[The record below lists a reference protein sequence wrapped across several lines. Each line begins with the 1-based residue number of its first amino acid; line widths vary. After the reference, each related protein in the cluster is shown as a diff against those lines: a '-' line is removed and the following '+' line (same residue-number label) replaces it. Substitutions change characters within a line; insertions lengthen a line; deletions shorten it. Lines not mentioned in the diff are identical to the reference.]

1 MKDLCLHVV
10 RAGTQRS
17 IQEQPQGGALSR
29 GNGGDWGQTA
39 CWQGTHFPLGFGTW
53 MLTSLE
59 QQDVRHHQ
67 EMHIYTEKAVFKFR
81 TSQQGPKQT
90 LIEGL
95 YLHVALKTPYQ
106 QND

>member
-1 MKDLCLHVV
+1 
-10 RAGTQRS
+10 
-17 IQEQPQGGALSR
+17 
-29 GNGGDWGQTA
+29 
-39 CWQGTHFPLGFGTW
+39 